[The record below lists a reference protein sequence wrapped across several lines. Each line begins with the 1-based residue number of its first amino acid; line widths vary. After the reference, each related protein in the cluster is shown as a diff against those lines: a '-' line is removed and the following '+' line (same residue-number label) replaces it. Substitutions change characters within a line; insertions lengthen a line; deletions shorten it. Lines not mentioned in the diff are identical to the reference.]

1 MQPAPCILAAWAFL
15 LLLLSLPP
23 ASSQAGKSSIAFSQP
38 QNCAVNEFFNTV
50 SLACDPCGPNQAK
63 SPDGLRCV
71 CSSTFSMRDVG
82 NPVVEC
88 NACNI
93 TQVVSSDQ
101 RFCLQCLSRSC
112 LCGSSQVREE
122 NFSAQTAFCANCSG
136 LSLPNA
142 IGNKCVPC
150 QATFQQCKCPEA
162 NQTGGLCF
170 PSAVTPQGN
179 VQSAWESLFL
189 SASFLACRDY
199 NNLTA
204 CQLLTNIVIM
214 NAFSLDSAAYTFYK
228 SLPLSAKYRVE
239 VLYSSNG
246 ADLGSTAPTGLSF
259 QKNSQMQFKLARY
272 DARGDFQGWQDVKGG
287 GLQMCPDT
295 MKRLDAAYVFGTS
308 YSQSCTFL
316 LSELLSRVPEP
327 VFYELFLQYSDQGG
341 KILLWPVP
349 IENTNLQTTTQS
361 TLGTTALRRFF
372 LIDGLSGRTGS
383 LSNEPVSVTVAT
395 SLTLSIYLPTSDP
408 GNQPP
413 FLLTV
418 KYAKEDPKGST
429 QLSFAVSYAQSQ
441 ETFKRDTDIAL
452 AVLGS
457 LSVLYAIMET
467 SSWVR
472 RSRLQ
477 SIGITLVVK
486 FLTFLSGALANVFF
500 LIILGT
506 GIYWLIAFKGQHST
520 VQVTLPPAGGQIEN
534 DFIIYLSCAFALK
547 TLELLHI
554 FVVQL
559 SISIFLIDWEKPK
572 ARSTFNA
579 AKGSPSVSIWRT
591 FLVANE
597 WNEIQTLRKLN
608 PRFQLFAVLLLLEVV
623 GLKNIAARD
632 LNLDLQPAADSY
644 LAPWSPILRFGIS
657 ASMWLAVGA
666 VQVIFMVVIYER
678 FVEGKIQQFVDL
690 CSVSNISV
698 FILMHRCYGFY
709 IHGRSVHG
717 LADVNMETMIQHL
730 RKEKENLCPLRG
742 LEPNSEVQTFE
753 ILLSDRVRQQYD
765 RIRAPL
771 QEIPKRQKS
780 RLEDDPLLDQ
790 RIKTYH
796 TFNLFLAAFIEHVYK
811 DMDYIVKDKLFLEQ
825 IMDMEFQQPVDKS
838 IFYNDDGALFGRTLY
853 YNNELVLLLFDI
865 LLFSIIDLGTQNF
878 VLAGIITYIIQK
890 GLEILR
896 QVIGRKNL
904 SAETMVEEQFLI

>member
-1 MQPAPCILAAWAFL
+1 MQPAPCILAAWAC
-15 LLLLSLPP
+15 LLLSRPP
-23 ASSQAGKSSIAFSQP
+23 PSSQAGRSSIAFSLP
-38 QNCAVNEFFNTV
+38 DNCAGNEFFNTV
-50 SLACDPCGPNQAK
+50 SLACSPCGPHQVK
-63 SPDGLRCV
+63 SPDGLKCV
-71 CSSTFSMRDVG
+71 CASTFSMRDVG

-88 NACNI
+88 NSCNAV
-93 TQVVSSDQ
+93 QVVSFDQ
-101 RFCLQCLSRSC
+101 RFCLQCLSESC
-112 LCGSSQVREE
+112 HCGSSQVREE
-122 NFSAQTAFCANCSG
+122 NFSVLTALCANCSG

-142 IGNKCVPC
+142 IGNECVPC
-150 QATFQQCKCPEA
+150 QATFPQCKCPEA

-170 PSAVTPQGN
+170 PSAVTPQ
-179 VQSAWESLFL
+179 
-189 SASFLACRDY
+189 DY

-204 CQLLTNIVIM
+204 CQLLTNMVVM
-214 NAFSLDSAAYTFYK
+214 NAFSLDSAAYTVYK
-228 SLPLSAKYRVE
+228 SLPPNAKYRPE

-246 ADLGSTAPTGLSF
+246 ADLGSAAPIGLSF

-272 DARGDFQGWQDVKGG
+272 DVRGNFLGWEDAKGG
-287 GLQMCPDT
+287 TLQMCPDT
-295 MKRLDAAYVFGTS
+295 PERLDAAYAFGTS
-308 YSQSCTFL
+308 YSQSCTFQL
-316 LSELLSRVPEP
+316 PNLLSRVPEP

-349 IENTNLQTTTQS
+349 VENTNLRTTTQS
-361 TLGTTALRRFF
+361 SLDTTALRRFF
-372 LIDGLSGRTGS
+372 LVDGLSGRTES
-383 LSNEPVSVTVAT
+383 LSSEPKLVTVAT
-395 SLTLSIYLPTSDP
+395 SLTLSIYLPTSNP
-408 GNQPP
+408 GSRPP
-413 FLLTV
+413 FLLRV
-418 KYAKEDPKGST
+418 KYAKKDAKGGT
-429 QLSFAVSYAQSQ
+429 QLSFAVSYTQSQ
-441 ETFKRDTDIAL
+441 ETYKRDTDIAL

-477 SIGITLVVK
+477 SIGVTLIVK
-486 FLTFLSGALANVFF
+486 FLAFLSGALANIFF
-500 LIILGT
+500 FVTLGT

-520 VQVTLPPAGGQIEN
+520 VQVALPPAGGQIEN

-547 TLELLHI
+547 TLEVLHI
-554 FVVQL
+554 LVVQL

-572 ARSTFNA
+572 GRSTFNA

-632 LNLDLQPAADSY
+632 LNLDLQPAANAY

-666 VQVIFMVVIYER
+666 VQVIFTVAVYER

-690 CSVSNISV
+690 CSVSNVSV

-717 LADVNMETMIQHL
+717 QADVNMETMIHHL

-742 LEPNSEVQTFE
+742 LEPSSEIQTFE

-765 RIRAPL
+765 RIRGPL
-771 QEIPKRQKS
+771 QELPKRQNS
-780 RLEDDPLLDQ
+780 RLEDDPLLEQ

-811 DMDYIVKDKLFLEQ
+811 DMDYIVKDKLCLER
-825 IMDMEFQQPVDKS
+825 ILDMEFQQPVDKS
-838 IFYNDDGALFGRTLY
+838 IFYNDDGALFGRTLF
-853 YNNELVLLLFDI
+853 YNNELVLLLFDT
-865 LLFSIIDLGTQNF
+865 LLFSVVDLGTQNF
-878 VLAGIITYIIQK
+878 VLAAIITYLIQK
-890 GLEILR
+890 SLEILR